1 MKIAVQTD
9 DKDWVIGF
17 AEIYSEAQLQIS
29 GWQEVEA
36 DPNFN
41 AENIQQWK
49 ITAGHLVK
57 SASGLSPMDE
67 LRQANV
73 NMLLQVNTTLAAN
86 KQLQQAIVNQTLTQN
101 AINKQLSEISQKL
114 DSTNT
119 TKEEK

>member
-1 MKIAVQTD
+1 MKIAVQTND
-9 DKDWVIGF
+9 QNAVIGF
-17 AEIYSEAQLQIS
+17 ANVYSQEQLQTP

-41 AENIQQWK
+41 AENIDQWK
-49 ITAGHLVK
+49 IVAGHLVK
-57 SASGLSPMDE
+57 IASGLSPMDE

-73 NMLLQVNTTLAAN
+73 NMLLQLNTTLAAN

-101 AINKQLSEISQKL
+101 AINKQLADISQKL
-114 DSTNT
+114 NSANS

>member
-1 MKIAVQTD
+1 MKIAVQIND
-9 DKDWVIGF
+9 QNAVIGF
-17 AEIYSEAQLQIS
+17 ANVYSEEQLQTP

-41 AENIQQWK
+41 AENFREWELD
-49 ITAGHLVK
+49 GNRLVK
-57 SASGLSPMDE
+57 IASGLSPMDE

-73 NMLLQVNTTLAAN
+73 NMLLQLNTALAAN

-101 AINKQLSEISQKL
+101 AINKQLADINQKL
-114 DSTNT
+114 DSANS